1 MDLNQLNQYV
11 NSTCTVYTDG
21 GEALFPGLIAQ
32 CSGTLRINIVYDA
45 DTCCPYW
52 TLKPASGIYLRLQDS
67 QDSKKFIMIHGMVI
81 NAMNDHFFML
91 PQSIVFKSN
100 EREYFRQPIQ
110 IETTVTI
117 HNGQPVQH
125 ACILMDI
132 SGGGALLV
140 DGAHRLPGAEGLHGA
155 AGFDGFGLIALGHSQ
170 PLAVD
175 LEEDILSGGKGND
188 RHNVSPFLHN
198 DLGVEPDLIDGKG
211 HGKGHLHPA
220 DRRILAVGGD
230 HRGLKAGE
238 HPLVG
243 LFLEDDGHLGGH
255 SVVAVPG
262 GAGAAQKG
270 PQPLP

>member
-11 NSTCTVYTDG
+11 DSTCTVYTDG

-81 NAMNDHFFML
+81 NAVNDHFFML
-91 PQSIVFKSN
+91 PQDIVFKSN

-132 SGGGALLV
+132 SGGGLC
-140 DGAHRLPGAEGLHGA
+140 LHTSMEYQVG
-155 AGFDGFGLIALGHSQ
+155 
-170 PLAVD
+170 
-175 LEEDILSGGKGND
+175 
-188 RHNVSPFLHN
+188 
-198 DLGVEPDLIDGKG
+198 DLIQIPGQQLYPDGPVPNSSGSSAIFSHCNVPESAPIERQKDAPEANSSGASFFSAVFIKYG
-211 HGKGHLHPA
+211 H
-220 DRRILAVGGD
+220 RWRW
-230 HRGLKAGE
+230 
-238 HPLVG
+238 
-243 LFLEDDGHLGGH
+243 
-255 SVVAVPG
+255 
-262 GAGAAQKG
+262 
-270 PQPLP
+270 